1 MHNILV
7 GTSAQLVLILFTLP
21 LMDPHRNKPLL
32 SYINVILV
40 PGNIKAT
47 QRKKKKE
54 KKGNKI
60 LSIRRLVIFNGGV
73 KMKLPT
79 YALMILVCCIFKH
92 LFFTNIR

>member
-32 SYINVILV
+32 SYITVILV

-47 QRKKKKE
+47 QRKKKR

-60 LSIRRLVIFNGGV
+60 LSIRSW
-73 KMKLPT
+73 
-79 YALMILVCCIFKH
+79 
-92 LFFTNIR
+92 

>member
-32 SYINVILV
+32 SYITAILV

-47 QRKKKKE
+47 QRKKKG
-54 KKGNKI
+54 KKGTKYY
-60 LSIRRLVIFNGGV
+60 LSGINCFG
-73 KMKLPT
+73 
-79 YALMILVCCIFKH
+79 
-92 LFFTNIR
+92 